1 MYTDFLRAPRPLP
14 SRAAWCAS
22 ALAAALMLSFPAH
35 AADAGSNAVLT
46 LDAALRE
53 ATAHSASVQA
63 AQAGERA
70 SAQAAVRAG
79 QLPDPMF
86 KAGVDNLPVTG
97 SSGFSLRRDDMTMQR
112 IGISQ
117 EWVSADKR
125 RLKSQQAQ
133 QTLKRQR
140 ATFLQ
145 QMASVRQQTA
155 SAWLSASYASRAVGL
170 QQALI
175 DHMQHELEVTQA
187 AYKGNAARAS
197 DVVQAQSMLVQTQ
210 DDALK
215 ARQQWQNALIAL
227 QRWTAG
233 PVADV
238 QGEPPALLSSVETM
252 GADQLR
258 ERQPALIAA
267 SDDVAVAEAETA
279 VASSERHANWSWEVA
294 YQRRSIGSDM
304 VSVGVSIP
312 LQLNRANLQDRDV
325 AEKTER
331 AMQAQFTLDDMQR
344 QVQADIRTQANTL
357 ASSRERLDALR
368 KRLLPLSQQRVQ
380 LAEAAYRAGSGAL
393 ADVFAARRA
402 DLQAQLQV
410 LDLQREAALVWAQ
423 LEYQVL
429 PADDV
434 SAAMADM
441 DSLSATTR

>member
-1 MYTDFLRAPRPLP
+1 MQTGFFHARGPWVWSAGAWAVALMFAPIFAPH
-14 SRAAWCAS
+14 
-22 ALAAALMLSFPAH
+22 ALAAEPA
-35 AADAGSNAVLT
+35 LT
-46 LDAALRE
+46 LDAVLHE
-53 ATAHSASVQA
+53 ATANSALTQA
-63 AQAGERA
+63 AQAGARA
-70 SAQAAVRAG
+70 SSQAVVRSA

-86 KAGVDNLPVTG
+86 RAGLDNLPI
-97 SSGFSLRRDDMTMQR
+97 SGNRRFSLNRDDMTMQR
-112 IGISQ
+112 VGVSQ
-117 EWVSADKR
+117 EWISPDKR
-125 RLKSQQAQ
+125 RLRSQLAEQA
-133 QTLKRQR
+133 LKRQR
-140 ATFLQ
+140 AAVLQ
-145 QMASVRQQTA
+145 QLVNVRQQTA
-155 SAWLSASYASRAVGL
+155 SAWLTASYAKQAVGL
-170 QQALI
+170 QQQLL
-175 DHMQHELEVTQA
+175 DHMQHEMEVTQA
-187 AYKGNAARAS
+187 AYKGNAARAT
-197 DVVQAQSMLVQTQ
+197 DVVQAQGMLVQTG
-210 DDALK
+210 DDLLK

-227 QRWTAG
+227 QCQTTT
-233 PVADV
+233 VVDDV
-238 QGEPPALLSSVETM
+238 LGDPPALLSAVETM
-252 GADQLR
+252 NADMLR

-267 SDDVAVAEAETA
+267 ADDVADADTA
-279 VASSERHANWSWEVA
+279 VASSERRANWSWEVA
-294 YQRRSIGSDM
+294 YQRRGAGPDM

-331 AMQAQFTLDDMQR
+331 ATQAQFTLDDMQR